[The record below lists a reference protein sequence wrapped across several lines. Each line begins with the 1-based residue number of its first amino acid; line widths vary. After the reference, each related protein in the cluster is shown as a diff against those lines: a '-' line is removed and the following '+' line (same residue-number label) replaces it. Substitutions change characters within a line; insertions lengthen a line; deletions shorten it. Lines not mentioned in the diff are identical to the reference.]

1 LVDRIAIPLLFGKA
15 QNGTSEFLMPAPY
28 VKKEV

>member
-1 LVDRIAIPLLFGKA
+1 LVDRIAIPLLLVKA
-15 QNGTSEFLMPAPY
+15 QDGTSEFLMPALY